1 MNIKTKIIGLVSIT
15 LVAGIAIGAFGQ
27 RILIQQRIRGIFRM
41 GAAGRIF
48 PSPDNWL
55 KPSDEAQK
63 KAIREIFAKH
73 GEQLADI
80 HKRYRKEI
88 DASFDGLDKDLDPIL
103 TPEQKKRLKDMRP
116 KAPPFQGPGPG
127 PFMGG
132 PGGPGG
138 PGFMIEELKK
148 ELSLTDD
155 QAVRIQGI
163 FKSFREK
170 DRPEF
175 REGPPG
181 GDRKAF
187 LERLKELDA
196 EIEKV
201 LSEKQQEAF
210 RKFRKDRMRGPG
222 GDEGDFLPFP

>member
-1 MNIKTKIIGLVSIT
+1 MNIKTKIIGLMSIT

-88 DASFDGLDKDLDPIL
+88 DASFDEVDKELDPIL
-103 TPEQKKRLKDMRP
+103 TPEQKKLLKDMRP
-116 KAPPFQGPGPG
+116 KAPAFRGPG
-127 PFMGG
+127 PFMGR

-163 FKSFREK
+163 FESFREK
-170 DRPEF
+170 DRPEL

-187 LERLKELDA
+187 LERMKVLDA

-210 RKFRKDRMRGPG
+210 RKFRKDRMRRPG
-222 GDEGDFLPFP
+222 GNEGDFLPFP